1 MDRRRQLEE
10 IYDAHATALH
20 GFLLNLLRDADLSR
34 EVLQEVFRKLT
45 GRPQLIAAV
54 RDERA
59 FLLRLAHNQAIDLIR
74 KRSSTD
80 QRKQAFADER
90 ANPFAPAQDPDEA
103 AFRLALSEALVQLPA
118 EQRAVVHLKLWEG
131 MTFDAIATTL
141 DIPPN
146 TAASRYRV
154 YSVGLD
160 FTDDDGC
167 IDKDFASK
175 KGDWVWC
182 YTPEFIDSAE

>member
-20 GFLLNLLRDADLSR
+20 GFLINLLRDDDLSR

-45 GRPQLIAAV
+45 TRPQLLAAA

-74 KRSSTD
+74 KRAATD
-80 QRKQAFADER
+80 RHKQAFLDER
-90 ANPFAPAQDPDEA
+90 ANPFAPAQDPDDG
-103 AFRLALSEALVQLPA
+103 AFRLALSQALARLPT
-118 EQRAVVHLKLWEG
+118 EQRAVVHLKLWEA

-146 TAASRYRV
+146 TAASRYR
-154 YSVGLD
+154 YG
-160 FTDDDGC
+160 
-167 IDKDFASK
+167 IDKLRTLLRPIYEEIK
-175 KGDWVWC
+175 
-182 YTPEFIDSAE
+182 